1 MSVAA
6 GTLAGMTTVL
16 VGLGALLVG
25 VVVGYL
31 LQVVRAGA
39 HGRDLE
45 LRAVRAEESL
55 AALQRSSA
63 AQLESTRSAA
73 DQQAEQQMRQTAAQV
88 QALKQ
93 QADERVAQVARDAE
107 ERIALAERAA
117 AEKTA
122 TLKADQARLAEQ
134 FQAVANKVLAVNN
147 EQFLALATERLGKVQ
162 SEGTAD
168 LTKRQEA
175 VQALVGPLAEN
186 LEKIRAQVEETER
199 QRLTGTLDLKHQV
212 VEMRTEAEKLRRETS
227 QLKNAL
233 SKSQVRG
240 AWGEMQLRR
249 LVESAGMLDRVD
261 FEEQVQVAGGAL
273 RPDMVVRL
281 AGGKSVV
288 VDAKVS
294 LAAFLEAQAA
304 DDDAIRVDRL
314 AAHARHMRTHVD
326 DLHRKEYWEQFS
338 PTPEFVVMFVPAE
351 SFLSAAIDEDAA
363 LMQYALERNVIL
375 ATPMTLLALLRT
387 VAYTWRQDA
396 LAENAQ
402 QVLKLGREF
411 HSRLVTMTGHVT
423 RVGRSLSSA
432 TESYNKFIG
441 SLERNVLTSAR
452 RFAELEVIDPSQV
465 IGELEGIDDAVRPI
479 TKAELL
485 PAEAGDV
492 VAIDDKSDDSGEGSR
507 AAG

>member
-1 MSVAA
+1 
-6 GTLAGMTTVL
+6 MTTVL
-16 VGLGALLVG
+16 VGLGSLLVG

-31 LQVVRAGA
+31 LQLVRAGA
-39 HGRDLE
+39 HGRELE
-45 LRAVRAEESL
+45 VRAVRAEESL
-55 AALQRSSA
+55 GALQRSAA
-63 AQLESTRSAA
+63 AQLESARSAA
-73 DQQAEQQMRQTAAQV
+73 DQQVEQQIRQTASQV
-88 QALKQ
+88 QALRQ
-93 QADERVAQVARDAE
+93 QADERVAQAERAAE
-107 ERIALAERAA
+107 EKVALAERAA
-117 AEKTA
+117 TQRVAAVE
-122 TLKADQARLAEQ
+122 ADQARLAEQ
-134 FQAVANKVLAVNN
+134 FQAVANKVLAANN
-147 EQFLALATERLGKVQ
+147 EQFLELANQRLGQ
-162 SEGTAD
+162 ASTTSAAD
-168 LTKRQEA
+168 LKARQEA

-186 LEKIRAQVEETER
+186 LEKIRSQVEETEK

-261 FEEQVQVAGGAL
+261 FDEQVQVAGGAL

-304 DDDAIRVDRL
+304 DEDAVRAERL

-351 SFLSAAIDEDAA
+351 SFLSAAAEEDPA
-363 LMQYALERNVIL
+363 LLQYALERNVVL

-492 VAIDDKSDDSGEGSR
+492 VAIDDKSDDADESSR

>member
-1 MSVAA
+1 
-6 GTLAGMTTVL
+6 MTTVL
-16 VGLGALLVG
+16 LAAGALLVG
-25 VVVGYL
+25 LVLGL
-31 LQVVRAGA
+31 LLAQVRQG
-39 HGRDLE
+39 GRSRDLE
-45 LRAVRAEESL
+45 IRAARAEEALSAVQESGRQQL
-55 AALQRSSA
+55 ESSRTTALHQLEDHRRQTAEQVAALQR
-63 AQLESTRSAA
+63 
-73 DQQAEQQMRQTAAQV
+73 
-88 QALKQ
+88 
-93 QADERVAQVARDAE
+93 QADERVAQADRGAKEQV
-107 ERIALAERAA
+107 ALAERAA
-117 AEKTA
+117 AQRVAAVE
-122 TLKADQARLAEQ
+122 ADQARLAEQ
-134 FQAVANKVLAVNN
+134 FQEVANKVLSVNN
-147 EQFLALATERLGKVQ
+147 EQFLALATEHLGKAQVA
-162 SEGTAD
+162 GKAD
-168 LTKRQEA
+168 LTARQEA
-175 VQALVGPLAEN
+175 VQALVGPLAES
-186 LEKIRAQVEETER
+186 LQKIQQQVEESEK

-212 VEMRTEAEKLRRETS
+212 VEMRTEAEKLRNETS

-240 AWGEMQLRR
+240 AWGEMQLKR

-261 FEEQVQVAGGAL
+261 FEEQVQAAGGSL

-281 AGGKSVV
+281 SGGKSVV

-304 DDDAIRVDRL
+304 EDDATRAERL

-338 PTPEFVVMFVPAE
+338 PTPEFVAMFVPAE
-351 SFLSAAIDEDAA
+351 SFLSAALEQDPA

-387 VAYTWRQDA
+387 VAYSWRQDA

-423 RVGRSLSSA
+423 RVGKSLTSA
-432 TESYNKFIG
+432 TDSYNKFIG

-452 RFAELEVIDPSQV
+452 RFAELDVIDRSQV
-465 IGELEGIDDAVRPI
+465 IGELDGIDEAVRPI

-492 VAIDDKSDDSGEGSR
+492 VAIDDKPEPVDGTAR

>member
-31 LQVVRAGA
+31 LQLVRAGA
-39 HGRDLE
+39 HGRELE
-45 LRAVRAEESL
+45 VRAVRAEESL
-55 AALQRSSA
+55 GALQRSAA
-63 AQLESTRSAA
+63 AQLESARSAA
-73 DQQAEQQMRQTAAQV
+73 DQQVEQQIRQTASQV
-88 QALKQ
+88 QALRQ
-93 QADERVAQVARDAE
+93 QADERVAQAERAAE
-107 ERIALAERAA
+107 EKVALAERAA
-117 AEKTA
+117 TQRVAAVE
-122 TLKADQARLAEQ
+122 ADQARLAEQ
-134 FQAVANKVLAVNN
+134 FQAVANKVLAANN
-147 EQFLALATERLGKVQ
+147 EQFLELANQRLGQ
-162 SEGTAD
+162 ASTTSAAD
-168 LTKRQEA
+168 LKARQEA

-186 LEKIRAQVEETER
+186 LEKIRSQVEETEK

-304 DDDAIRVDRL
+304 DEDAVRAERL

-351 SFLSAAIDEDAA
+351 SFLSAAAEEDPA
-363 LMQYALERNVIL
+363 LLQYALERNVVL

-492 VAIDDKSDDSGEGSR
+492 VAIDDKSDDADESSR